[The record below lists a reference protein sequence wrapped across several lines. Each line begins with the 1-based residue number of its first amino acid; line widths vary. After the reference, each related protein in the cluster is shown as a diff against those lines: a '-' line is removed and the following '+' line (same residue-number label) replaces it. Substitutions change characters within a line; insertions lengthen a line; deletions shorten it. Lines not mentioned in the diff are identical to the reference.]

1 MAAANGMKVAL
12 HRQVSGGSMKHNAE
26 LRRQASLE
34 SPRTG
39 RATSRFLFGRQSS
52 MDPNRRRGR
61 SQSPVGSS
69 ASSETAVEL
78 TVPDNLDATMQLLFF
93 ACQGDAMGV
102 EGLLRSGVDV
112 NSINLDGRTALHIAA
127 CEGHRGVARVLLS
140 WKANIDA
147 RDRWGSTAVADAK
160 FYGHSGVYD
169 LLTAHG
175 AKLPKNKRTPMMVST
190 PGEVPEY
197 ELNPGEVQFRR
208 GYDVTPGMY
217 HIAKWN
223 GTKVS
228 VKILDREGCSDQEA
242 ANSFRHELT
251 VLEKVR
257 HPNVVQFVGAV
268 TQHIP
273 MMIVS
278 ELHEEKDLTA
288 CIQKKGKLNGQKV
301 LRYGLDIARGMTYLH
316 QCKPDPIIHCDLKPK
331 NIFLDSG
338 GNLKIAGFG
347 VTRVSKVNS
356 DKVRL
361 VNHEDLVDSFSY
373 HTAPEL
379 YRNDAFDSSVD
390 AYSFGF
396 ILYEMVEGLVRTP
409 EDSGHSVRF
418 EGARPS
424 LKGKLKGYPSDFKA
438 LIEECWHPQAMA
450 RPTFSEIIIRLDK
463 IYAHCAKQ
471 GTWKDSLKIWFVS
484 RRFKRI
490 KHRSVRSRIHTEQ

>member
-1 MAAANGMKVAL
+1 MAANGMKVAL
-12 HRQVSGGSMKHNAE
+12 HRQVSGGSMKHNSE

-61 SQSPVGSS
+61 SQSPVGSG
-69 ASSETAVEL
+69 TAAEDL
-78 TVPDNLDATMQLLFF
+78 SVPDNLDVTMQLLFF
-93 ACQGDAMGV
+93 ACQGDALGV

-127 CEGHRGVARVLLS
+127 CEGHRDVVRILLS

-160 FYGHSGVYD
+160 FYGHSKVYD
-169 LLTAHG
+169 LLKIHG
-175 AKLPKNKRTPMMVST
+175 AKIPRTKRTPMMVSV
-190 PGEVPEY
+190 PGEIPEY

-208 GYDVTPGMY
+208 GCDVTPGMY

-228 VKILDREGCSDQEA
+228 VKILDRDGCSDQEA

-268 TQHIP
+268 TQSIP

-278 ELHEEKDLTA
+278 ELHEEKDLSV
-288 CIQKKGKLNGQKV
+288 CIQKKGKLNAHKV

-331 NIFLDSG
+331 HIFLDSG
-338 GNLKIAGFG
+338 GQLKIAGFG
-347 VTRVSKVNS
+347 VTRVSKIRP

-361 VNHEDLVDSFSY
+361 INHGALVDSFSY

-396 ILYEMVEGLVRTP
+396 ILYEMVEGSVRTP
-409 EDSGHSVRF
+409 EDSGHTIRF
-418 EGARPS
+418 EGMRPS
-424 LKGKLKGYPSDFKA
+424 LKGKLKGYPPDFKA
-438 LIEECWHPQAMA
+438 LVEECWHPQAMA

-463 IYAHCAKQ
+463 IYNNCDRQ
-471 GTWKDSLKIWFVS
+471 GSWKESLKLWCVS
-484 RRFKRI
+484 SRSSKRI
-490 KHRSVRSRIHTEQ
+490 IKCRSVKSRIHTEP

>member
-1 MAAANGMKVAL
+1 MKVAL

-69 ASSETAVEL
+69 SSAAAEEL
-78 TVPDNLDATMQLLFF
+78 TVPENLDATMQLLFF

-127 CEGHRGVARVLLS
+127 CEGHRDVVRVLLN

-147 RDRWGSTAVADAK
+147 RDRWGSMAVADAK
-160 FYGHSGVYD
+160 FYGHTRVYD

-175 AKLPKNKRTPMMVST
+175 AKAPKSKRTPMMVST

-197 ELNPGEVQFRR
+197 ELNPIEVQFRR
-208 GYDVTPGMY
+208 GYSVTPGSY

-228 VKILDREGCSDQEA
+228 VKILDREGCSNQEDSNA
-242 ANSFRHELT
+242 FRHELT

-278 ELHEEKDLTA
+278 ELHEEMDLVA
-288 CIQKKGKLNGQKV
+288 CIQRKGKLSGHKV
-301 LRYGLDIARGMTYLH
+301 LRYSLDIARGMTYLH
-316 QCKPDPIIHCDLKPK
+316 QSKPDPIIHCDLKPK
-331 NIFLDSG
+331 HIFLDSG
-338 GNLKIAGFG
+338 GQLKIAGFG
-347 VTRVSKVNS
+347 VTMVSKVGT
-356 DKVRL
+356 DKVKL
-361 VNHEDLVDSFSY
+361 LNHDALVDSFSY

-379 YRNDAFDSSVD
+379 HRNEPFDSSVD

-396 ILYEMVEGLVRTP
+396 ILYEMVEGLVKTP

-418 EGARPS
+418 EGVRPS
-424 LKGKLKGYPSDFKA
+424 LKGKLKGYPPDFKA

-463 IYAHCAKQ
+463 VYSHCDKQ
-471 GTWKDSLKIWFVS
+471 GSWKESLKIWFVS
-484 RRFKRI
+484 RRSKY
-490 KHRSVRSRIHTEQ
+490 HSVKSRIHTE